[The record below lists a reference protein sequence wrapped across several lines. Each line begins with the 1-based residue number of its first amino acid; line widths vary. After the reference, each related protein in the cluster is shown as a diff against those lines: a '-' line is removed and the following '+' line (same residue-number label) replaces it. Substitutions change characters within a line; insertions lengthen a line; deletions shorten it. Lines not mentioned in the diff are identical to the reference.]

1 MFAFAAPPPLSLYVH
16 FPWCERKCPYC
27 DFNSHAVRD
36 ELPEQAYIDALL
48 KDLEQELPAVWGRT
62 VHSVFLGGGT
72 PSLFSPEAID
82 RLLSGV
88 RARLPLHPQ
97 AEITLE
103 ANPGSSEQA
112 CFAGYRSAGVN
123 RLSIGIQSFNDARLQ
138 ALGRIHNAGEALGAA
153 QAARAAGFDN
163 FNLDLR
169 YGLPGQDV
177 EQAMADLATAT
188 GLQPAHLSWYQLT
201 LEPNT
206 LFHSQPPPLP
216 DEEQLWDIQEQGRSL
231 LGAQGYTQ
239 YEVSAWAQAGRQCRH
254 NLNYWRF
261 GDYIGIGAGAHGKIT
276 DGGRGVIQRRWK
288 KRHPQ
293 DYLAGAG
300 REGCIEGQR
309 QLDAKAA
316 LFEFALNRLRLREGF
331 SLEEFS
337 ASSGLDREAIA
348 PLLAQ
353 AAADGLLVVSGERVV
368 HTERGWRFLDNL
380 IERFL

>member
-163 FNLDLR
+163 FNLDLM

>member
-163 FNLDLR
+163 LNLDLM

-261 GDYIGIGAGAHGKIT
+261 GDYIGNGAGAHGKIT

-293 DYLAGAG
+293 DYLSGAG